1 MKKRDDTWDGVFADP
16 EVGRVLKSKGLI
28 ADANKSSIEELSQIT
43 TLNPSGDATTGY
55 FYNNT
60 VITKF
65 PELRYCTG
73 LSDMIGGFYG
83 CSSLTEV
90 GRIPEGVTNM
100 RWAFS
105 GCSSLTDAPTI
116 PDSVIE
122 VRSLFSGCSNIVNA
136 PTISE
141 RVTDMSW
148 TFRYCTK
155 LDGIFIIRPSTP
167 PTYLNTF
174 QNVNVR
180 TIYVPDGSVSTY
192 KSASGWSAH
201 SSIIYPISELP
212 E

>member
-16 EVGRVLKSKGLI
+16 EVGRVLKLRGLI
-28 ADANKSSIEELSQIT
+28 ADANQSSIEELATIT
-43 TLNPSGDATTGY
+43 TLNPSGVDATTGY

-73 LSDMIGGFYG
+73 LSDMIGGFY
-83 CSSLTEV
+83 
-90 GRIPEGVTNM
+90 
-100 RWAFS
+100 